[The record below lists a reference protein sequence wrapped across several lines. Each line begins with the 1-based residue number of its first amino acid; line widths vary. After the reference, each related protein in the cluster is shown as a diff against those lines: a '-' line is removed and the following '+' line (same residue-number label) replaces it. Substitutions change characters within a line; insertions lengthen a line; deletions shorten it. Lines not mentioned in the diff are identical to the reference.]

1 MTLLY
6 IIIAALI
13 GGTLS
18 VLLAALVAWRLQPR
32 LIPVLVSFAVGT
44 MLGVAFLDLI
54 PHIFEQTTNYHS
66 TAAWLLGGIMVF
78 FLLEKFVLWRHDHG
92 AAEIDESTEEA
103 AAAHAAGTPHL
114 HVHQQAKAH
123 SHEHGA
129 HAHHAHDHG
138 HQHLGHSH
146 GVVSPSTAWMVIVGD
161 GFHNF
166 TDGLAIAAAF
176 TADFRLGVAT
186 SIAII
191 AHEIPHEL
199 GNFVVLIHS
208 GFSKMRALMW
218 NVISSLATLVGAVL
232 AYFVLQAL
240 DDYKSIF
247 LCLAAASMIYVAI
260 ADLIPG
266 LHRRTSARDSLTQFA
281 LIGLGIGA
289 VALIHVLGG
298 HGH

>member
-32 LIPVLVSFAVGT
+32 LIPLLVSFAVGT

-103 AAAHAAGTPHL
+103 AAAHAAGKPHL
-114 HVHQQAKAH
+114 HIH
-123 SHEHGA
+123 SHDE
-129 HAHHAHDHG
+129 HAHVHKHAHNHEG
-138 HQHLGHSH
+138 HQHGHHDHAH
-146 GVVSPSTAWMVIVGD
+146 GIVSPSTAWMVIVGD

-186 SIAII
+186 AIAII

-208 GFSKMRALMW
+208 GFSKMRALLW

-232 AYFVLQAL
+232 AYFILQAL
-240 DDYKSIF
+240 DEYKSVF

-266 LHRRTSARDSLTQFA
+266 LHRRTSAKDSLAQFA

-289 VALIHVLGG
+289 ITLIHILAG
-298 HGH
+298 HSH